1 MKYAIV
7 LTVILLVGPAIL
19 FAQLQSQP
27 PSAAMLG
34 EAPSAATPGTAG
46 VLLLNGKVTTEANSP
61 PPESVNISLECGST
75 EEMAHA
81 HSDSKGYFSISVP
94 SSGHSSASYP
104 SQVVKGGSSGIDLG
118 TCELIADL
126 AGYKAEPLRITRTG
140 DIGPVNVGTIV
151 LRAATP
157 NQTFTVSLTSLAAP
171 DKAKAAFEKGEEQK
185 KKGKWSAAMDS
196 FRKAIAAYP
205 KYALAWLEL
214 GRVQATQKDFV
225 DARQSFHESITQDSK
240 LADGYVE
247 LAHLAAQQRQWQEL
261 AGATDHLVQIHPD
274 AAEYWFLN
282 SAANFNLGKL
292 QQAEVSITRGI
303 RLDSA
308 HQLPQ
313 LEYLYG
319 LILARKQDYQSAV
332 EHISLYLKLSPQAA
346 DAKDAQRTLEEFQK
360 QAQLATR

>member
-7 LTVILLVGPAIL
+7 LTVILLVGSVIV
-19 FAQLQSQP
+19 FAQLPPQASSAAMPGQA
-27 PSAAMLG
+27 PSAAM
-34 EAPSAATPGTAG
+34 PGTAG
-46 VLLLNGKVTTEANSP
+46 MLLLNGKVTTEANSP
-61 PPESVNISLECGST
+61 PPQSVNIALDCGDR
-75 EEMAHA
+75 EEKAHA

-94 SSGHSSASYP
+94 SSDHSSASYP
-104 SQVVKGGSSGIDLG
+104 SQVVKGGSSRIDLG

-185 KKGKWSAAMDS
+185 KKGKWSAAIDS

-225 DARQSFHESITQDSK
+225 DARQSFHESVTQDSK

-247 LAHLAAQQRQWQEL
+247 LAHLAAQQQQWQEL
-261 AGATDHLVQIHPD
+261 AGATDHLVQIHPET
-274 AAEYWFLN
+274 AEYWFLS
-282 SAANFNLGKL
+282 SAANFNLGNMK
-292 QQAEVSITRGI
+292 QAEVSIARGL

-308 HQLPQ
+308 QRLPQ
-313 LEYLYG
+313 MEFLYG
-319 LILARKQDYQSAV
+319 MILARKQDYQSAAA
-332 EHISLYLKLSPQAA
+332 HLSAYLKLSPQAS
-346 DAKDAQRTLEEFQK
+346 DAGDAQRMLVEVQK
-360 QAQLATR
+360 RGQLATR

>member
-7 LTVILLVGPAIL
+7 LTVILLVGSVIV
-19 FAQLQSQP
+19 FAQLPPQASSAAMPGQA
-27 PSAAMLG
+27 PSAAM
-34 EAPSAATPGTAG
+34 PGTAG
-46 VLLLNGKVTTEANSP
+46 MLLLNGKVTTEANSP
-61 PPESVNISLECGST
+61 PPQSVNIALDCGDR
-75 EEMAHA
+75 EEKAHA
-81 HSDSKGYFSISVP
+81 H
-94 SSGHSSASYP
+94 
-104 SQVVKGGSSGIDLG
+104 SGIDLG

-185 KKGKWSAAMDS
+185 KKGKWSAAIDS

-225 DARQSFHESITQDSK
+225 DARQSFHESVTQDSK

-247 LAHLAAQQRQWQEL
+247 LAHLAAQQQQWQEL
-261 AGATDHLVQIHPD
+261 AGATDHLVQIHPET
-274 AAEYWFLN
+274 AEYWFLS
-282 SAANFNLGKL
+282 SAANFNLGNMK
-292 QQAEVSITRGI
+292 QAEVSIARGL

-308 HQLPQ
+308 QRLPQ
-313 LEYLYG
+313 MEFLYG
-319 LILARKQDYQSAV
+319 MILARKQDYQSAA
-332 EHISLYLKLSPQAA
+332 EHVSLYLKLSPQAA
-346 DAKDAQRTLEEFQK
+346 DAKDAQRTLEELK
-360 QAQLATR
+360 KRSQLVAR

>member
-7 LTVILLVGPAIL
+7 LTVILLVVPAIL

-34 EAPSAATPGTAG
+34 EAPSAAMPGTAG
-46 VLLLNGKVTTEANSP
+46 MLLLNGKVTTEANSP

-94 SSGHSSASYP
+94 SSDHSSASYP

-225 DARQSFHESITQDSK
+225 DARQSFHESVTQDSK

-247 LAHLAAQQRQWQEL
+247 LAHLAAQQQQWQEL
-261 AGATDHLVQIHPD
+261 AGATDHLVQIHPET
-274 AAEYWFLN
+274 AEYWFL
-282 SAANFNLGKL
+282 SSVANFNLGNMK
-292 QQAEVSITRGI
+292 QAEVSIARGL

-308 HQLPQ
+308 QRLPQ
-313 LEYLYG
+313 MEFLYG
-319 LILARKQDYQSAV
+319 MILARKQDYQSAAA
-332 EHISLYLKLSPQAA
+332 HLSAYLKLSPQAS
-346 DAKDAQRTLEEFQK
+346 DAGDAQRMLVEVQK
-360 QAQLATR
+360 RGQLATR

>member
-1 MKYAIV
+1 MKYAVV
-7 LTVILLVGPAIL
+7 LTVIFLVGSVIV
-19 FAQLQSQP
+19 FAQLP
-27 PSAAMLG
+27 PQASSAGMLG
-34 EAPSAATPGTAG
+34 EAPSAAMPGTARM
-46 VLLLNGKVTTEANSP
+46 LLLNGKVTTEANSP
-61 PPESVNISLECGST
+61 PPESVNISLVCGNT

-81 HSDSKGYFSISVP
+81 HSDSKGYFSISAP
-94 SSGHSSASYP
+94 SSDHNSASYP
-104 SQVVKGGSSGIDLG
+104 PQVVKDGSSLIDLG

-126 AGYKAEPLRITRTG
+126 AGYKAEPLRVTRAG

-151 LRAATP
+151 LRAIAP

-225 DARQSFHESITQDSK
+225 DARQSFHESVTQDSK

-247 LAHLAAQQRQWQEL
+247 LAHLAAQQQQWQEL
-261 AGATDHLVQIHPD
+261 AGATDHLVQIHPET
-274 AAEYWFLN
+274 AEYWFLS
-282 SAANFNLGKL
+282 SAANFNLGNIK
-292 QQAEVSITRGI
+292 QAETSITKGI
-303 RLDSA
+303 RLDSS

-319 LILARKQDYQSAV
+319 LILARKQDYQSAA
-332 EHISLYLKLSPQAA
+332 EHVSLYLKLSPQAP
-346 DAKDAQRTLEEFQK
+346 DAKDAQRTLEELK
-360 QAQLATR
+360 KRAQLATR

>member
-7 LTVILLVGPAIL
+7 LTVILLVGSVIV
-19 FAQLQSQP
+19 FAQLP
-27 PSAAMLG
+27 PQASSAAMPG
-34 EAPSAATPGTAG
+34 EAPSTAMPGTAG

-94 SSGHSSASYP
+94 SSGHSSSSYT

-118 TCELIADL
+118 TCELVANL
-126 AGYKAEPLRITRTG
+126 AGYKAEPLHLTRTG
-140 DIGPVNVGTIV
+140 DIGPVDVGTIV
-151 LRAATP
+151 LHSVTP

-196 FRKAIAAYP
+196 FKKAIAAYP
-205 KYALAWLEL
+205 RYALAWLEL

-225 DARQSFHESITQDSK
+225 DARQSFHESVTQDSK

-247 LAHLAAQQRQWQEL
+247 LAHLAAQQQQWQEL
-261 AGATDHLVQIHPD
+261 AGATDHLVQIHPET
-274 AAEYWFLN
+274 AEYWFLS
-282 SAANFNLGKL
+282 SAANFNLGNLK
-292 QQAEVSITRGI
+292 QAETSVTKGL

-308 HQLPQ
+308 HVVPQ

-319 LILARKQDYQSAV
+319 LILARKQDYQSAA
-332 EHISLYLKLSPQAA
+332 EHVSLYLKLSPQAA
-346 DAKDAQRTLEEFQK
+346 DAKDAQRTLEELQK
-360 QAQLATR
+360 RAQLATR